1 MRINR
6 ALLVAV
12 IAISLSGCQGCDDD
26 QDRIRIFDATS
37 GGEIG
42 LAVDGKREGADI
54 DDEKYHTHSNVQKV
68 GHLDHGSVSDSVVCF
83 CRGHPPVYLAK
94 PAGGPGS
101 RGPWTDGK
109 DICEIHL
116 LAPFK
121 IKLAIWVVKADRE
134 AFAEPAAQ
142 HANDVLHKERMGV
155 VLDCSVTNVS
165 SWTNASEF
173 LRFARNDDHERVQE
187 SSTGI
192 TNPAD
197 GALAFDPAA
206 INVYLVDELGERTLS
221 SAGVSG
227 FVGGATNKGH
237 TDTFGVRTIGM
248 GSTVGADLLVHE
260 LGHCFRLDHT
270 NVGPGVFAKSNV
282 MWNDSESRKYL
293 SEGQVFRAHFDEKSA
308 LNKLFGLRTAGS
320 TEEPLYDFNATGV
333 SASPKTLARDFR
345 LWDDKPDPIEIDS
358 AAEVLA
364 PDTEPP
370 DPGPPTD
377 SEMAHRWTTLDCLNG
392 RNGTLGA
399 QIRARGKA
407 IEPAFIL
414 LLSEGPTREEL
425 AGVRAAAE
433 QRFDQ
438 WAVPGADLA
447 EFVRNEELRF
457 RAGRDSAIINALG
470 SVGTHASLDLLGALD
485 NPRDPNRIRID
496 RAIAAIRIR
505 KRER

>member
-1 MRINR
+1 MRIKR
-6 ALLVAV
+6 GLLFAV

-26 QDRIRIFDATS
+26 QDRIRIFNATS

-42 LAVDGKREGADI
+42 LAVDGKREGADV
-54 DDEKYHTHSNVQKV
+54 DNEPYHTHSNVQKV

-94 PAGGPGS
+94 PAGEPGS
-101 RGPWTDGK
+101 RGPWTDGE

-121 IKLAIWVVKADRE
+121 IKLEIWVVNADRE
-134 AFAEPAAQ
+134 AFAELAAQ

-155 VLDCSVTNVS
+155 VLDYSVTNVS
-165 SWTNASEF
+165 SWTNASKF
-173 LRFARNDDHERVQE
+173 LQFALNDDHERVQE

-197 GALAFDPAA
+197 SALAFNPAA
-206 INVYLVDELGERTLS
+206 INVYLVDEVGKRTLS

-227 FVGGATNKGH
+227 FEGGATNKGH

-270 NVGPGVFAKSNV
+270 DAAADDFAKTNV
-282 MWNDSESRKYL
+282 MWSDSSSRKYL

-308 LNKLFGLRTAGS
+308 LNKLFGLRTVGS

-333 SASPKTLARDFR
+333 SVSPTTLPREFR
-345 LWDDKPDPIEIDS
+345 LWADKPEQVEIDS
-358 AAEVLA
+358 VPDVIA

-377 SEMAHRWTTLDCLNG
+377 SEMAFLWATVDCLNG
-392 RNGTLGA
+392 RNAELA
-399 QIRARGKA
+399 ARIRKRGKE
-407 IEPAFIL
+407 IEPEFIRL
-414 LLSEGPTREEL
+414 LNNGPSREEL
-425 AGVRAAAE
+425 VAVRAAAG
-433 QRFDQ
+433 Q
-438 WAVPGADLA
+438 WFSQWTVPGADLA
-447 EFVRNEELRF
+447 QFVRSEEHRY

-470 SVGTHASLDLLGALD
+470 SVGTRASLDVLGALD
-485 NPRDPNRIRID
+485 NPEDPNRIRID
-496 RAIAAIRIR
+496 RAIAAIR
-505 KRER
+505 KREH